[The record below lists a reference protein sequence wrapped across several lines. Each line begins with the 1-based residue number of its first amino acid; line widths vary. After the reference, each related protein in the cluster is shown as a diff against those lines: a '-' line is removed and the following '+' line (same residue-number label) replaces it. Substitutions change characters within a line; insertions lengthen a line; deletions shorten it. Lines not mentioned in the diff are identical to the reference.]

1 LSKGIYHDRTS
12 TVRYRHKK
20 RRRPY
25 VKRWVRK
32 KARDKKGFTRYS
44 TGPKWSGKYFPD
56 RHAFWRTYQPG
67 YARELDPKEILP
79 SGYTRNQTW
88 IALCKSWNGFLLVQR
103 EDDHEN
109 MKQFAMQIRS
119 LEKELG
125 LPQYEFDMF
134 TPEEM
139 EWMERESDQEAK
151 ELWYATSL

>member
-1 LSKGIYHDRTS
+1 
-12 TVRYRHKK
+12 
-20 RRRPY
+20 
-25 VKRWVRK
+25 
-32 KARDKKGFTRYS
+32 
-44 TGPKWSGKYFPD
+44 
-56 RHAFWRTYQPG
+56 
-67 YARELDPKEILP
+67 
-79 SGYTRNQTW
+79 
-88 IALCKSWNGFLLVQR
+88 
-103 EDDHEN
+103 